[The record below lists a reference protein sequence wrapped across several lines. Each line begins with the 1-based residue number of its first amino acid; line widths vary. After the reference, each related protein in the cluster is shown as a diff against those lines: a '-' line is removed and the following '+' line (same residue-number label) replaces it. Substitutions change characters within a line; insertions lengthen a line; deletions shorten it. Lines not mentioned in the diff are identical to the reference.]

1 MRQLGMPC
9 HLTGSGMAFTWE
21 QIRRAPEQH
30 GNLVEDLVIGLEL
43 AIAGFPPL
51 FVPEVLVES
60 ELPATNRAATSQRRR
75 WEHGQLTTL
84 RTLGPRLLREAV
96 RQRRPSLAALAA
108 DLAVPPLALLIVI
121 LGVMGLIAGS
131 AAFAGASTAALKIT
145 VIALLLVTLATVLAW
160 VRFGRGRVPILAL
173 VLAPVYLAWKLP
185 LYAAFFF
192 RRRQKEWVRTQR
204 GSTSADS
211 DTKGTPE

>member
-1 MRQLGMPC
+1 
-9 HLTGSGMAFTWE
+9 
-21 QIRRAPEQH
+21 
-30 GNLVEDLVIGLEL
+30 
-43 AIAGFPPL
+43 
-51 FVPEVLVES
+51 
-60 ELPATNRAATSQRRR
+60 
-75 WEHGQLTTL
+75 
-84 RTLGPRLLREAV
+84 
-96 RQRRPSLAALAA
+96 
-108 DLAVPPLALLIVI
+108 
-121 LGVMGLIAGS
+121 MGLIAGS

-192 RRRQKEWVRTQR
+192 RRRQKEWIRTQR